1 MADVLYARADD
12 GTHVAYRVL
21 DADPTVEVARDIV
34 MVSGGLIPMELF
46 EEEPGFTRMLDGL
59 CSLGRV
65 VVFDRR
71 GLGLSD
77 PIPGWE
83 RTVVDQWVDDLA
95 AVVDASGARDI
106 VLVAWDGFG
115 VSSRYSATHPER
127 LSALVLYEPMIV
139 ADDAWAS
146 WSARAMQLSK
156 ANMSGEADIL
166 TVVAPSRMADRTFRD
181 WYARAGR
188 VGASPSTAPRIW
200 ESVMSAHPRD
210 ALLERVVTPT
220 LVLHRRD
227 NLFVPDD
234 VLTLAG
240 ERMPHAT
247 LVELQGRDHFPFA
260 GDVDALVAEI
270 AAFVV
275 GERRIPP
282 PQRLLSAVL
291 FTDLVGSTERAAS
304 LGDEDWKAVLD
315 RHDAAVRVI
324 VGRCG
329 GSVIKTTGDGVLA
342 LLPSAGDSLRVAV
355 AVRRDLAAEGLDVRI
370 GAHVGDIDRRG
381 DDVSGLAV
389 NIASRV
395 MSKAGAAEI
404 VVTSSVVAA
413 VAGQALAFESI
424 GAHDLKG
431 VPGKWE
437 LFRVAADP

>member
-1 MADVLYARADD
+1 LTDVLYARADD

-21 DADPTVEVARDIV
+21 DADPSVEVARDVV

-46 EEEPGFTRMLDGL
+46 EDEPGFTRMLDGL

-83 RTVVDQWVDDLA
+83 RTVLDQWADDLT
-95 AVVDASGARDI
+95 AVVDASDARDI
-106 VLVAWDGFG
+106 VLIAWDGFG
-115 VSSRYSATHPER
+115 VGSRYAAMHPER
-127 LSALVLYEPMIV
+127 MSALVLYEPVIV
-139 ADDAWAS
+139 ADDDWAS
-146 WSARAMQLSK
+146 WKARRIERSK
-156 ANMSGEADIL
+156 ANMSGEDDIL
-166 TVVAPSRMADRTFRD
+166 TLVAPSRIADRTFRD
-181 WYARAGR
+181 WYERAGR
-188 VGASPSTAPRIW
+188 VGASPSTASRIW
-200 ESVMSAHPRD
+200 ESAMSAHPRD

-227 NLFVPDD
+227 NAFVTDD
-234 VLTLAG
+234 VLKLAG
-240 ERMPHAT
+240 ERIPHAT
-247 LVELQGRDHFPFA
+247 LIEVEGRDHFPFV
-260 GDVDALVAEI
+260 GDVDTLVAEI

-282 PQRLLSAVL
+282 PKRLLSAVM

-304 LGDEDWKAVLD
+304 LGDEDWKSLLD
-315 RHDAAVRVI
+315 RHDSVVRVI
-324 VGRCG
+324 VERCG

-342 LLPSAGDSLRVAV
+342 LLPSAGDSLRVAATV
-355 AVRRDLAAEGLDVRI
+355 HRDLAAEGLDVRI
-370 GAHVGDIDRRG
+370 GVHVGDIDRRG

-395 MSKAGAAEI
+395 MSKAGAGEI
-404 VVTSSVVAA
+404 VVTTAVVAA
-413 VAGQALAFESI
+413 VAGQAVAFESL

-431 VPGKWE
+431 VPGPWE
-437 LFRVAADP
+437 LLRVAADS